1 MATSHDG
8 DAAGHESHIPN
19 RTVEQA
25 NRKAKKQAA
34 RREREHKSRQ
44 SKWMAR
50 EAAKNEAG
58 EVPVQGPVP
67 KQHKQVGNK
76 RKHLTILLK
85 FLSVG
90 SAAHLYHTE
99 TAEWAMLQARR
110 WLENERRKLDT
121 GGLTPDG
128 IAGFVKWTRQGNGYD
143 WAPCEQCEDAN
154 VAIKRFLDEM
164 KAARQ
169 ARNKTSN
176 MKDWWKVE
184 PLHPASARR
193 KWAREN
199 IGRSKAKEGAESGA
213 DGSGGPPMGMDVD
226 QMGHELAAAGVR
238 HGSEL
243 LDPVSAKV
251 FGVPAH
257 EGKHMQGRADD
268 NENDTMPKQ
277 VKLPLR
283 LGKPKFRET
292 GEHDIHDVGPE
303 SVTCQASDKVEGS
316 DSNIDDMAPEPVLRA
331 DYEEDENTM

>member
-19 RTVEQA
+19 HKMEQA

-34 RREREHKSRQ
+34 RRERGHKSRQ

-50 EAAKNEAG
+50 EAAKTEAG
-58 EVPVQGPVP
+58 DVPAQGPVP

-76 RKHLTILLK
+76 Q
-85 FLSVG
+85 
-90 SAAHLYHTE
+90 
-99 TAEWAMLQARR
+99 TADWAMIQARR
-110 WLENERRKLDT
+110 WLQNERRKLDT

-128 IAGFVKWTRQGNGYD
+128 IAGFVRWTRQGDGYD
-143 WAPCEQCEDAN
+143 WAPSEQCEDAN

-184 PLHPASARR
+184 PPHPASARR

-199 IGRSKAKEGAESGA
+199 VGRSKAKKGAESAA

-226 QMGHELAAAGVR
+226 QMGHELAAGGVR
-238 HGSEL
+238 DGSEL
-243 LDPVSAKV
+243 LDPVSAEV
-251 FGVPAH
+251 FGIPAH
-257 EGKHMQGRADD
+257 EGKHMQGHADD

-277 VKLPLR
+277 LKLPLR
-283 LGKPKFRET
+283 LGKPKVGEA
-292 GEHDIHDVGPE
+292 GEHDIHDMGPD

-316 DSNIDDMAPEPVLRA
+316 DSDIDDMAPEPVLRA
-331 DYEEDENTM
+331 DYEEDENTMWPSE